1 MAELN
6 LEIVEGPSAGRQIAL
21 SAPLVV
27 GRGEESEIVLD
38 DPRVSRRH
46 VRISP
51 HGGTAVVED
60 LQSSNGT
67 FVNGN
72 ELYAPAT
79 VGPGDDILVGVTVL
93 EVRTVAQIA
102 AQPSAV
108 RPVPQA
114 IAAEPTVPPPPP
126 VQQQAAPAQAAPQGP
141 PPLVATP
148 RQPPA
153 MPATAQ
159 QQAEIRPEL
168 AALIDTKVKRRAQAA
183 PIAIFAL
190 VVLVVLIYLAL
201 K

>member
-1 MAELN
+1 MPELS
-6 LEIVEGPSAGRQIAL
+6 LEIVEGPSAGRQIL
-21 SAPLVV
+21 LGGPLVV
-27 GRGEESEIVLD
+27 GRGQEAEVVLD

-79 VGPGDDILVGVTVL
+79 IGPGDDILVGVTVL
-93 EVRTVAQIA
+93 ELRTMAQIA

-108 RPVPQA
+108 RPVPQP
-114 IAAEPTVPPPPP
+114 IAAVPAAAPPPPP
-126 VQQQAAPAQAAPQGP
+126 MAAP
-141 PPLVATP
+141 P
-148 RQPPA
+148 RQPPP
-153 MPATAQ
+153 MPAQAPQ
-159 QQAEIRPEL
+159 QGAPVELAPEL
-168 AALIDTKVKRRAQAA
+168 AALLDVKVKRRAQAA
-183 PIAIFAL
+183 PLAIFAL
-190 VVLVVLIYLAL
+190 VVLAVLIYLAA